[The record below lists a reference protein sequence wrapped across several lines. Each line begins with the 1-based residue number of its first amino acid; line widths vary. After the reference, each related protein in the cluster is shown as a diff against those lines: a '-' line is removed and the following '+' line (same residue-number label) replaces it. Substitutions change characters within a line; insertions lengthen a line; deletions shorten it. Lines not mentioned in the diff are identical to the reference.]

1 VNGDVA
7 LNMLISS
14 ATFQPDRKFK
24 AACPAS
30 RPVAW
35 AIKPRY
41 TPAISW
47 RHSWDAARH
56 PWRPA

>member
-1 VNGDVA
+1 
-7 LNMLISS
+7 MLISW
-14 ATFQPDRKFK
+14 AAFQPDGDVTD
-24 AACPAS
+24 PSS
-30 RPVAW
+30 RLEGVARMP
-35 AIKPRY
+35 KPRY